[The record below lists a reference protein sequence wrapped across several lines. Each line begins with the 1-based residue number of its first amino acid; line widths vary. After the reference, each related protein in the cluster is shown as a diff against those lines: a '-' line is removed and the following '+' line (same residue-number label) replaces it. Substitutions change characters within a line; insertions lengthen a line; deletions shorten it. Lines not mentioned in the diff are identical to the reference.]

1 MVKNLIFDFG
11 AVLIPIDEEKSEKA
25 FTDLGALPELKEQT
39 SLFKDLETGKLSG
52 TEFAK
57 SLQPYFFRKKIMG
70 RDIAQ
75 AWNAI
80 CYTAIPEETI
90 NFLKTLNKKG
100 YNLFLLSNTNALHI
114 SEIKKHSGP
123 FTYNTFLKQFTKV
136 YYSHEVGLRKPD
148 KKIFEL
154 VLKENELTA
163 EQCFFTDDKA
173 ENVKA
178 ARKMGINTFHFLPD
192 EHDLSRLKKHI
203 QKL

>member
-11 AVLIPIDEEKSEKA
+11 AVLLPIDEEKSETA
-25 FTDLGALPELKEQT
+25 FAELGALPQLKEQS
-39 SLFKDLETGKLSG
+39 SLFKKLETGKISP

-57 SLQPYFFRKKIMG
+57 GLQPYFFRKKIMG
-70 RDIAQ
+70 RDIAH

-80 CYTAIPEETI
+80 CYCAIPEATI
-90 NFLKTLNKKG
+90 DFLKALNKKG
-100 YNLFLLSNTNALHI
+100 YTLFLLSNTNALHI

-123 FTYNTFLKQFTKV
+123 FTYNTFLKQFNKV

-154 VLKENELTA
+154 VLKENELKA
-163 EQCFFTDDKA
+163 DDCFFTDDKE

-178 ARKMGINTFHFLPD
+178 AHKLGINTFHFLPE
-192 EHDLSRLKKHI
+192 EHDLSHLKKQI